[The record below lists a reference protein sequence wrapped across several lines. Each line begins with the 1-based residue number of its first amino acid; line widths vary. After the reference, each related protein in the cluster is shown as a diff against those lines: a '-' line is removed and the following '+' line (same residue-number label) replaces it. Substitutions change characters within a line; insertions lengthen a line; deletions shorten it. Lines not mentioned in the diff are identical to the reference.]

1 MKLYYK
7 AGACSLSPHI
17 VLQETGLDFTLVAVD
32 LQSKKT
38 EQQEDYLLTNPKGQ
52 VPRIDLRQRD
62 FSNHGVLA
70 EC

>member
-32 LQSKKT
+32 L
-38 EQQEDYLLTNPKGQ
+38 
-52 VPRIDLRQRD
+52 
-62 FSNHGVLA
+62 
-70 EC
+70 